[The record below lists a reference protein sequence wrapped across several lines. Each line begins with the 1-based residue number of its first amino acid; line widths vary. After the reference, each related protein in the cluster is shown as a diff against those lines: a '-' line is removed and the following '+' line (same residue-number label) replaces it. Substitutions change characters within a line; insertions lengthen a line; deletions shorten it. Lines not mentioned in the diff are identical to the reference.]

1 MEKKQTEKQSVKQA
15 NFLTQAGI
23 FAVIMLIS
31 SYLSKLFP
39 IPMPASVIGLILLF
53 VSLCLGIVKLEQVES
68 LSQKLI
74 SILSFLFV
82 PSGISLINSLG
93 IMATSGLQIV
103 FLVIFWTIIAMVFI
117 GYIGEGIE
125 WVRKKVTDSQESSE
139 SSYSYS
145 NNVSH

>member
-1 MEKKQTEKQSVKQA
+1 MDKKQNKKQEVKQA

-31 SYLSKLFP
+31 SYLSKLSP

-53 VSLCLGIVKLEQVES
+53 ASLCLGIVKLEQVES

-93 IMATSGLQIV
+93 IMATSGVQIV
-103 FLVIFWTIIAMVFI
+103 FLVIFWTIMAMVFI
-117 GYIGEGIE
+117 GYIGEGVE
-125 WVRKKVTDSQESSE
+125 WVRKKVANSQESSE
-139 SSYSYS
+139 GSYSYG
-145 NNVSH
+145 NNASH

>member
-1 MEKKQTEKQSVKQA
+1 MEKKHTEKQGVKQA

-31 SYLSKLFP
+31 SYLSKLSP

-125 WVRKKVTDSQESSE
+125 WVRKKVTDSQENSE
-139 SSYSYS
+139 STYSYG
-145 NNVSH
+145 NNTSH

>member
-1 MEKKQTEKQSVKQA
+1 MEKKQTEKQDVKQA

-31 SYLSKLFP
+31 GYLSKLSP

-53 VSLCLGIVKLEQVES
+53 ASLCLGIVKLEQVES

-103 FLVIFWTIIAMVFI
+103 FLVIFWTIMAMVFI

-125 WVRKKVTDSQESSE
+125 WVRKKVSSSQESSE